1 MSPAL
6 IQRRLGNIVL
16 DRIIETESAD
26 PFFDPLEF
34 FPETTPAHWE
44 PHKPWMQPR
53 AMDPASGK
61 LVLAIQSFLV
71 RTRHHTIVVATC
83 VGDHKARS
91 MPRWNMTSSGQ
102 WLANLAA
109 AGVRPEAVDYV
120 MCTHLHRDHVGWN
133 TVLRDG
139 RWVPTF
145 PNATYVFS
153 QKEYDYWT
161 TQPDARPNEGFPDS
175 VRPVVEA
182 GRAALV
188 ANDFALDDEVWL
200 EPTPGHTPDHVGVHL
215 KSNGAQAVITG
226 DLIHTPVQ
234 CLEPTWAM
242 RADFDRDL
250 ARKTRRAF
258 LERYCGTDVLVCATH
273 FPSPSWG
280 RVVPRGDAFWFEFEW
295 AAG

>member
-44 PHKPWMQPR
+44 RHKSWMQPR

-71 RTRHHTIVVATC
+71 RTRHHTIVVDTC
-83 VGDHKARS
+83 VGDHKSRS

-153 QKEYDYWT
+153 QKEYDYWA

-200 EPTPGHTPDHVGVHL
+200 EPTPGHTPDHMSVHL
-215 KSNGAQAVITG
+215 KSNGAQGVITG

-280 RVVPRGDAFWFEFEW
+280 RVVPRGDAFWFEFE
-295 AAG
+295 GD